1 MTQSIFSLIVYQ
13 PVLNFV
19 YWLYGICGNNLG
31 LAIIVFTVVFR
42 LALWPMFSKSEKIQK
57 QLAGLQPEL
66 KKLQVEHKGNQE
78 ELTKAMLELYKKHNL
93 SPSVT
98 ITVMA
103 FSFFQIAAMFVF
115 FSLFGAL
122 VDIKQAG
129 GVAALLYPAFQGIT
143 LDTMFAG
150 INLASHSFILAVV
163 SAITQGIQMLF
174 LSKKQTSQ
182 AAPKLNAMMMYFLP
196 LITLAFYKNIYAI
209 LYLYWAVFSLVS
221 ICQDWRLSH
230 QKEQN

>member
-1 MTQSIFSLIVYQ
+1 MTQSIFSLVVYQ

-19 YWLYGICGNNLG
+19 YWLYGLCGNNLG

-42 LALWPMFSKSEKIQK
+42 LALWPLFSKSEKIQK

-66 KKLQVEHKGNQE
+66 KKIQSEHKGNQE
-78 ELTKAMLELYKKHNL
+78 ELTKAILELYKKHNL

-98 ITVMA
+98 FTVMA

-122 VDIKQAG
+122 VDIKQIG
-129 GVAALLYPAFQGIT
+129 GVASLLYPAFRGIT

-150 INLASHSFILAVV
+150 INLASHSFILAAV
-163 SAITQGIQMLF
+163 SAITQGIQMFF
-174 LSKKQTSQ
+174 LSKKQT
-182 AAPKLNAMMMYFLP
+182 AAATKLNATMMYFLP
-196 LITLAFYKNIYAI
+196 LITLAFYRNIYAI

-221 ICQDWRLSH
+221 ICQDWKLGH
-230 QKEQN
+230 QKEPK